1 MRISTGGTSS
11 LCASGCEVRRL
22 LDRLNSSTGST
33 ARFLDFLRKLDKT
46 STLDNRLDNRVV
58 TQPLSVMMYPIGYP
72 TTS

>member
-46 STLDNRLDNRVV
+46 STLDNRVV